1 MRITLRVTPNAK
13 TFRIEQKQG
22 KFKVYVREKAQGN
35 KANIALCKELKRL
48 LKKEVV
54 LVSGAKNRNKVLEI
68 EGTEEEVLNAL
79 GTASAEKGA

>member
-13 TFRIEQKQG
+13 AFRIEQKQG
-22 KFKVYVREKAQGN
+22 EFKIYVREKAEDN

-68 EGTEEEVLNAL
+68 EGTEEDVLNAL
-79 GTASAEKGA
+79 RIASTEKGA